1 MAQWEGP
8 VAAGDGQ
15 RLIPG
20 RASNRKCGGLGN
32 FSGIALHF
40 MRIFYVIVLLL
51 LAGPVWAG
59 EGAPDSTAKRIKRI
73 DSIEKRIINLLIEKK
88 MGSYGPA
95 ASYAENA
102 LERSRRI
109 GYTHGI
115 AVALACQAA
124 IVGHGNDEFMR
135 SEKLARESLEWFA
148 RTDDKYGITLAYYT
162 LGFSLFAQSHFD
174 EAVGYFQKAREDARR
189 TGNRAEEVYMLSVT
203 AEAYRERGDYGRA
216 FDTLMQCISLAEA
229 IHDSSMVRVQYKLLA
244 GMFVNIEDYPAAEN
258 YFRLAFGA
266 GKPEDMDPWDLMVYA
281 ELQTRQHKYD
291 SALYYY
297 ATLDSARLPPAL
309 IRTYLVSK
317 GEYYLFRTDYATAL
331 PYLLKSIVYQEQMND
346 GNQLMRCQVD
356 LARTYC
362 GLHQYAEAFKYAR
375 ADLALA
381 QSSDA
386 RQNVRDGCQL
396 LYAIYDREGRVDS
409 AYYYYRRY
417 IVLKDSVLND
427 QLKGRFASFGFE
439 QQIRL
444 LNEDKQLEDVCLREE
459 MMTKNLLIGGILVL
473 LLFAGIYI
481 WIMRLKRR
489 NEEHRRKRA
498 EDELEI
504 QRLEGERARGALQ
517 QRAKELEIQALR
529 SQMNPHFI
537 FNCLNAINRFILGHE
552 TEAASDYL
560 TKFSRLMRMIM
571 NHSRHSYISLA
582 EEIEILRLYLDMERL
597 RFKDA
602 FDYRIIVSE
611 DIDTDEIRI
620 PPLLV
625 QPFVENAVWHGLM
638 NKDDRGSL
646 TITMTATEDL
656 LTCVI
661 RDDGVGRRRAAI
673 LKSKSVEKHK
683 SMGMQITAERMAVYT
698 GIDASKPFF
707 EIEDLYDEH
716 GEPAG
721 TQVTL
726 TVKINHTAGEPAE
739 PSYL

>member
-1 MAQWEGP
+1 
-8 VAAGDGQ
+8 
-15 RLIPG
+15 
-20 RASNRKCGGLGN
+20 
-32 FSGIALHF
+32 
-40 MRIFYVIVLLL
+40 MRIFLSIALLL
-51 LAGPVWAG
+51 LAGAAWADAG
-59 EGAPDSTAKRIKRI
+59 PTDSAVRRI
-73 DSIEKRIINLLIEKK
+73 DSIETRIMNFLVKK
-88 MGSYGPA
+88 EMGSYGPA
-95 ASYAENA
+95 ESYAEEA

-109 GYTHGI
+109 GYAHGI
-115 AVALACQAA
+115 AIALGCQAA
-124 IVGHGNDEFMR
+124 IAGHGNDEFLR

-148 RTDDKYGITLAYYT
+148 RTDNKYGITLAYYT

-174 EAVGYFQKAREDARR
+174 EAVGYFTKAREVARA
-189 TGNRAEEVYMLSVT
+189 TGNRSEEVYMLSVT

-216 FDTLMQCISLAEA
+216 FDTLRECISLAEA
-229 IHDSSMVRVQYKLLA
+229 IHDTNMVKVQYTLLA
-244 GMFVNIEDYPAAEN
+244 GMFVQIEDYDAAEK
-258 YFRLAFGA
+258 YFRLAVGN
-266 GKPEDMDPWDLMVYA
+266 GKPENMDPWDVTVYA
-281 ELQTRQHKYD
+281 ELKTHQHKYD

-297 ATLDSARLPPAL
+297 SKFDSARLPPAL
-309 IRTYLVSK
+309 LRTYLVSK

-331 PYLLKSIVYQEQMND
+331 PYLLKSIVYQQKMND
-346 GNQLMRCQVD
+346 GNQLMRCEVD

-381 QSSDA
+381 EHSDA
-386 RQNVRDGCQL
+386 RQNIRDGCQL
-396 LYAIYDREGRVDS
+396 LYTLYDRENRVDS
-409 AYYYYRRY
+409 AYFFYRRY
-417 IVLKDSVLND
+417 IVTKDSVLND

-444 LNEDKQLEDVCLREE
+444 LNEGKQLEDVCLREE
-459 MMTKNLLIGGILVL
+459 MMAKNLLILGISVL
-473 LLFAGIYI
+473 LLLTGIYV
-481 WIMRLKRR
+481 WIVRLKRR
-489 NEEHRRKRA
+489 NAEHRRKTA

-504 QRLEGERARGALQ
+504 QRLEGERARAALQ
-517 QRAKELEIQALR
+517 QRARELEIQALR

-582 EEIEILRLYLDMERL
+582 EETEILRLYLDMERL

-602 FDYRIIVSE
+602 FDYRIIISGEIDVD
-611 DIDTDEIRI
+611 DITI
-620 PPLLV
+620 PPLLI

-638 NKDDRGSL
+638 HKEDRGTL
-646 TITMTATEDL
+646 TIAMTATEDL
-656 LTCVI
+656 LTCVV
-661 RDDGVGRRRAAI
+661 RDDGIGRRGAAV

-683 SMGMQITAERMAVYT
+683 SMGMQITAERMALYT
-698 GIDASKPFF
+698 GADASKPFF
-707 EIEDLYDEH
+707 EIEDLYDQY

-726 TVKINHTAGEPAE
+726 TVKIVHTAGEPVE